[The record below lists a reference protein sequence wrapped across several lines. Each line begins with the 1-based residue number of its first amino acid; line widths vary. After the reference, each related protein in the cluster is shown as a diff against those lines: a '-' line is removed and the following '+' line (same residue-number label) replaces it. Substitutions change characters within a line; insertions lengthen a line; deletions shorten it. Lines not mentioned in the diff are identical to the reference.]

1 MPDLKTEMQKILH
14 AWEQPETIEQ
24 PKETTMFKPTNNVTQ
39 STFNFVRDNSGCA
52 RDDAIRILVQQGHKK
67 SSVSSL
73 IGQMLRQ
80 GHIYKDSDGLLRPNA
95 KEYTPIKSAKIIA
108 KREAKAAK
116 AKSYKVITSSKGLAA
131 LVNEPMAEAF
141 EHRPDIRT
149 SIDVIMDTVSLND
162 AHELYRR
169 LHLYFGG
176 FAK

>member
-1 MPDLKTEMQKILH
+1 MPDIQTEMQKILQ
-14 AWEQPETIEQ
+14 AWEQPETIEET
-24 PKETTMFKPTNNVTQ
+24 KETTMFKPTNNVTKA
-39 STFNFVRDNSGCA
+39 TFNFIRDNSGCA
-52 RDDAIRILVQQGHKK
+52 RNDAIRLLVVQGHKK

-80 GHIYKDSDGLLRPNA
+80 GHIWKDSDGLLRPNG
-95 KEYTPIKSAKIIA
+95 KEYTPIKSSKTIA
-108 KREAKAAK
+108 KREAKVK
-116 AKSYKVITSSKGLAA
+116 KTKTSKVRTSGGLAA
-131 LVNEPMAEAF
+131 LVSEPIAQAF

-176 FAK
+176 LGK